1 MDGGGGGGEDVD
13 GDDVNDG
20 NLVSHVIGGQHGQE
34 LTEED
39 GAKEQC
45 EDPLMIMFKK
55 ILTLTVIAIAKNFIL
70 STFGK

>member
-45 EDPLMIMFKK
+45 EDPFIIIMMMILRMMMMRMIK
-55 ILTLTVIAIAKNFIL
+55 II
-70 STFGK
+70 